1 MIVIM
6 LGAPASGKGTQSAIV
21 AQRLKV
27 PHISTGDIF
36 RWNIAN
42 NTAVGEEA
50 KKYIDKGMLV
60 PDELT
65 IRILKE
71 RIEKRTDA
79 MIRAGLLDEVK
90 GVLARGY
97 RENLKSLQS
106 LGYKQII
113 GFLNGQYD
121 WRHCVDFIKRDTWQ
135 YARRQMT
142 WFSADKEINWFAPD
156 ALDILRRHV
165 KIFQNENQETE

>member
-1 MIVIM
+1 
-6 LGAPASGKGTQSAIV
+6 
-21 AQRLKV
+21 
-27 PHISTGDIF
+27 
-36 RWNIAN
+36 
-42 NTAVGEEA
+42 
-50 KKYIDKGMLV
+50 
-60 PDELT
+60 
-65 IRILKE
+65 
-71 RIEKRTDA
+71 

-113 GFLNGQYD
+113 GFLNWQYD
-121 WRHCVDFIKRDTWQ
+121 WRHCVNFIKRDTWQ